1 MISEETLRMVYF
13 AYVHSIMSYGIVSG
27 GNQPHSEKIFKIE
40 KRGIRIIT
48 NSRARHSFRELL
60 KKLEILH
67 LYSKYI
73 FFPPKF
79 VIKNKHLF
87 STNYQIHSGHIRF
100 KTNLHPPIANL
111 TKFQKEVYYSG
122 IKISNNIPH
131 NIKDLANETKLFHN
145 ALKRFLPSNPFYNSE
160 EYFNYQR

>member
-1 MISEETLRMVYF
+1 MIQAMMSQENLRMFYF
-13 AYVHSIMSYGIVSG
+13 ACVHSIMSYGIVFG
-27 GNQPHSEKIFKIE
+27 GNQLHSEKIFKIE

-87 STNYQIHSGHIRF
+87 STNFQIHSVHTRLKPNI
-100 KTNLHPPIANL
+100 HPPIANL
-111 TKFQKEVYYSG
+111 TKFQKEVYFSR
-122 IKISNNIPH
+122 IKIFNNLPH
-131 NIKDLANETKLFHN
+131 NIKIYLMRQNCFRML
-145 ALKRFLPSNPFYNSE
+145 
-160 EYFNYQR
+160 